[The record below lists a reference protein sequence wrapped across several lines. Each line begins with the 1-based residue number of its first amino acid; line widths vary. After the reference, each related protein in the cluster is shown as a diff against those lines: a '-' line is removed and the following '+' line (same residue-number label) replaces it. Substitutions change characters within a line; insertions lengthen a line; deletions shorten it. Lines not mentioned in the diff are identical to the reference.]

1 MRRLSILAAVV
12 SAVLLTASAAQANKV
27 PTSPSIT
34 GAVYTTVNTNPDNP
48 NYATQC
54 HNGNPAVNCN
64 QYSAKQYVFLNGG
77 PTHNSLSP
85 DGVYFYAVLAPGGQ
99 PNPNDGSAGNLSDD
113 YDCYQ
118 NRLIQITGG
127 EVSGVYNSTDPS
139 CFHNTAVLPVGTG
152 HVLDSPFVQLW
163 PYADTP
169 NPGGVY
175 IMAVCYLGP
184 TPTTPLPAGG
194 VDPKSCKYDAF
205 KVLFDKTPPTCKLVS
220 STTQGSVIT
229 SITVAVQDSGGGLE
243 NIVYT
248 TTNAKVTYPTP
259 LAVGQTDPWYITATK
274 TDLTQ
279 GASLSLTVTDSAGNH
294 IFCDPAYGAKRAVHL
309 RTVAAGHR
317 INVAGLSSSDSK
329 LSLFRLGRGAR
340 EAIVAVNGRRF
351 ALVNLAR
358 QRVWRLNL
366 GAALL
371 HHQGNVVTVSLIGS
385 KGSAR
390 VRISN

>member
-1 MRRLSILAAVV
+1 MRRLSVLAALVI
-12 SAVLLTASAAQANKV
+12 AVLLTASAAQAKKV
-27 PTSPSIT
+27 PTTPSIT
-34 GAVYTTVNTNPDNP
+34 GAVYTTVDTNPDNP

-64 QYSAKQYVFLNGG
+64 QYSAKQYVYLNGG

-127 EVSGVYNSTDPS
+127 EVSGVYNSSDPS

-152 HVLDSPFVQLW
+152 HRLDSPFVQLW

-194 VDPKSCKYDAF
+194 VDPNSCKYDAF
-205 KVLFDKTPPTCKLVS
+205 KVVFDTTPPTCKLVS
-220 STTQGSVIT
+220 STTSGGVIT
-229 SITVAVQDSGGGLE
+229 SITVAVQDAGAGLE
-243 NIVYT
+243 SIVYNS
-248 TTNAKVTYPTP
+248 TNANVTYPTP
-259 LAVGQTDPWYITATK
+259 LVVGQLTPWYITATK
-274 TDLTQ
+274 IDLTQ
-279 GASLSLTVTDSAGNH
+279 GASLSLTAVNSAGRNV
-294 IFCDPAYGAKRAVHL
+294 FCDPAYGARRAVHL
-309 RTVAAGHR
+309 RTVSAGQR
-317 INVAGLSSSDSK
+317 INITELSSAYTK
-329 LSLFRLGRGAR
+329 MSLVRLGRAR
-340 EAIVAVNGRRF
+340 EAVVAVNGHRF
-351 ALVNLAR
+351 ALVNLTR
-358 QRVWRLNL
+358 QRVAHLNL
-366 GAALL
+366 GSALL
-371 HHQGNVVTVSLIGS
+371 RHHGNVVTVSLIGS
-385 KGSAR
+385 KGMAR
-390 VRISN
+390 VRISS